1 MGSFFWVFYSVRC
14 AILALIA
21 NISVNMF
28 RFKKVNIKF
37 NNIQSSGYSA
47 IGAILLSIILTE
59 VYNKHFTLNFP
70 VNTILRLFIVRIL
83 ISIPIIIAVIL
94 NKESLSSIG
103 ITKKNSI
110 KSIILGFVI
119 GLAYFFSTDINSFKI
134 LNNLTVQSTK
144 ALSHLFSYY
153 MVVGLGEEF
162 LYRGYLQTRLMHWL
176 SEKKGWILASIIFA
190 FMHLGQRMIINKM
203 QISQAMLGC
212 IALLPMSLLL
222 GYTMLKTKN
231 IISCSILHAFINF
244 TSNIIGY
251 IK

>member
-1 MGSFFWVFYSVRC
+1 M
-14 AILALIA
+14 LALIT

-28 RFKKVNIKF
+28 RYKKVNIKF

-59 VYNKHFTLNFP
+59 VYNKQFTLNFP
-70 VNTILRLFIVRIL
+70 VNTILRLFIVRLL
-83 ISIPIIIAVIL
+83 ISIPIITAVIL

-119 GLAYFFSTDINSFKI
+119 GLAYFFLTDIKSFKI
-134 LNNLTVQSTK
+134 LNILTAQSIK
-144 ALSHLFSYY
+144 ALSHLFLYY
-153 MVVGLGEEF
+153 MVVGLGEEV
-162 LYRGYLQTRLMHWL
+162 LYRGYLQTRLIHWFG
-176 SEKKGWILASIIFA
+176 EKKGWILASIIFA

-231 IISCSILHAFINF
+231 IISCSILHTFINF
-244 TSNIIGY
+244 TSIIIGY